1 MLEKHEIRAKL
12 LLTLDAN
19 RGDGAAAPNLD
30 R

>member
-1 MLEKHEIRAKL
+1 MSEKHEIRAKL

-19 RGDGAAAPNLD
+19 RGDGAAARNLD